1 MADPVKVVVT
11 EAAGHIAYSLLY
23 SLASGEAYG
32 KEQPVALALLGS
44 SSELDAL
51 TGVAMELQD
60 CAFELLRGVAVTHQE
75 EVGFREADV
84 AVLLDPRP
92 TWEAVRHD
100 HLLTANARRFRSYGH
115 ALDAYAKKTVKV
127 LVVGDLAN
135 TDCLVA
141 MISAPS
147 LPPENFT
154 CLARLDQNR
163 AQAQLTHRLGTD
175 PGVISNVVVWGKCS
189 GAPIADTQLATISCG
204 SCKIPLRHD
213 QWLDR
218 DLITAVQHREAS
230 VVRSRKL
237 SSAASVT
244 KAICDHLRAWWLGTK
259 EGEWVSMGV
268 TSDRNGYG
276 VPEGLVYSFPVTVQ
290 NGHWQIVP
298 DLSVSAFLRKQM
310 EHSAE
315 ELLVE
320 RDTILGVLAKS
331 HL

>member
-1 MADPVKVVVT
+1 MLQADPVKVVVT

-218 DLITAVQHREAS
+218 DLIT
-230 VVRSRKL
+230 
-237 SSAASVT
+237 
-244 KAICDHLRAWWLGTK
+244 
-259 EGEWVSMGV
+259 GEWVSMGV